1 MQAKTN
7 EFELI
12 YHAKL
17 CWLTVTEAFRISRV
31 VSWLL
36 HLLRSWK
43 PEWWA
48 QLCGSGLA
56 SCHQAILDTW
66 TLILLQNYPEPLL
79 LRACTHPSCVSQLFI
94 TKTSVWD
101 NQRIKC
107 EGWFWLTVLEVSAI
121 SVGSC
126 CLWTYCATPRRD
138 HRGRAK
144 PFTSR
149 SQREEEERVGV
160 CARCA
165 PQRHENILLGPNN
178 GSITSQ

>member
-1 MQAKTN
+1 MQAKIN

-12 YHAKL
+12 YQAKL
-17 CWLTVTEAFRISRV
+17 CWLTVPEAFRINRV
-31 VSWLL
+31 VLWLL
-36 HLLRSWK
+36 HLLRSRK

-48 QLCGSGLA
+48 QLCGSSLA
-56 SCHQAILDTW
+56 SCHQVILDTW
-66 TLILLQNYPEPLL
+66 TLIFLQNYPEPLL
-79 LRACTHPSCVSQLFI
+79 LRACTHPSCVSQLSI
-94 TKTSVWD
+94 TRTSVWD

-126 CLWTYCATPRRD
+126 CLWTYCATPRWD

-149 SQREEEERVGV
+149 SQREEEERAGV
-160 CARCA
+160 CARYV
-165 PQRHENILLGPNN
+165 PSVTWKYLTGP
-178 GSITSQ
+178 